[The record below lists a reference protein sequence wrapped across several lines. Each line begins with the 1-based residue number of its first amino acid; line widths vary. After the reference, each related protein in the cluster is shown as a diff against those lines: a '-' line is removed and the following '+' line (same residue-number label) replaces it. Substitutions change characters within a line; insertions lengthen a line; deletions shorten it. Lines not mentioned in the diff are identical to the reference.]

1 MTRNNLLYEVTKYE
15 LKWFVENFDDKANF
29 EDTIRFF
36 AKGGYIGLSD
46 EKLKLFYEQ
55 NIAEEER
62 KNG

>member
-15 LKWFVENFDDKANF
+15 LKWFVENFDDKENF

-36 AKGGYIGLSD
+36 AKGGYTGLSD
-46 EKLKLFYEQ
+46 ENLKLFYEQ

-62 KNG
+62 RNG